1 MVNLEAQDR
10 KQLITLL
17 KDLPELATERSRQ
30 QILELA
36 DLKQLIPMMDLS
48 GASFVAVSGIVSYL
62 SNYGRLTY
70 ENEALGLFLNTLKN
84 LVGVQQQR
92 FLDMLLTKY
101 DMMTPIAALPI
112 INDWRGRET
121 TKDVLEK
128 IIGEN
133 TLRPISFLHQGLE
146 VARSVAY
153 IGVRSSQERW
163 SGTGFLVAQD
173 LLLTNNHVLPNSNL
187 LTDTIF
193 RFNYEDNFRGE
204 AQQTY
209 EYRAKPNGIFHT
221 NQVLDYTLV
230 QLGGEPGKKWGWLP
244 LTSKAITIGSRVNI
258 IQHPSG
264 QPKQISLQNNFVQY
278 VGGHVVQYI
287 TCTLQGSS
295 GSPVFNDCWQLVAL
309 HHAGGNIPEPTTQQ
323 RYFRNEGIQIE
334 SILADLPLELV
345 NLVKAV
351 RNTSL

>member
-1 MVNLEAQDR
+1 MVNLEAEDR

-36 DLKQLIPMMDLS
+36 GLKQLIPMINLS
-48 GASFVAVSGIVSYL
+48 GASFVAVSEIVSYL

-70 ENEALGLFLNTLKN
+70 DDEALGQLLNTLKS
-84 LVGVQQQR
+84 LMGVQQQE

-101 DMMTPIAALPI
+101 DMMTPIARLPA
-112 INDWRGRET
+112 INEWRGGKT
-121 TKDVLEK
+121 TSDVLEK

-133 TLRPISFLHQGLE
+133 TLRPISFLQQGLQ

-153 IGVRSSQERW
+153 IGVITSQERW

-173 LLLTNNHVLPNSNL
+173 LLLTNNHVLPSSNL
-187 LTDTIF
+187 LADTIF
-193 RFNYEDNFRGE
+193 RFNYEENFQGE
-204 AQQTY
+204 AQQTD
-209 EYRAKPNGIFHT
+209 EYRPKPNGAFHT
-221 NQVLDYTLV
+221 NQALDYTLV

-244 LTSKAITIGSRVNI
+244 LTSKAISIGSRVNI

-278 VGGHVVQYI
+278 VGGNVVQYI
-287 TCTLQGSS
+287 TSTLQGSS
-295 GSPVFNDCWQLVAL
+295 GSPVFNDGWQIVAL

-345 NLVKAV
+345 NLLKAA